1 MTTLSEKLAAVA
13 AAKQAENTEPEAQE
27 EAEEEITVDAYVA
40 VNGSRR
46 GYQWSGGIL
55 RPDNAGI
62 FHAKTRE
69 EKNLCEALV
78 VSGQLQSHI

>member
-13 AAKQAENTEPEAQE
+13 AAKQAENTEPEARE
-27 EAEEEITVDAYVA
+27 AAEETTVDKYVA
-40 VNGSRR
+40 ANGSRR

-55 RPDNAGI
+55 RPDHAGI